1 MALVITGLIVIVCL
15 AIVGIVVIQNPKGGG
30 INSGFGSV
38 NQIAGVKQMTD
49 GVEKITWMLAVGLF
63 VLCLASAAFFGKGKG
78 KASGD
83 VNYNSEATP
92 ETSVQ
97 PDDISTTGNGLNTPP
112 KP

>member
-1 MALVITGLIVIVCL
+1 MALVITVFIVIVCF

-49 GVEKITWMLAVGLF
+49 GVEKITWMLALGLF
-63 VLCLASAAFFGKGKG
+63 VLCLASAYFFGKGQSKQ
-78 KASGD
+78 AGD
-83 VNYNSEATP
+83 VNYNTEATP

-97 PDDISTTGNGLNTPP
+97 PDDISTTGSGLSAPT
-112 KP
+112 K